1 MLRVSIVIPTHNHAR
16 FVTLAIES
24 ALAQTQ
30 PASEIIVVDD
40 GSSDDTPSVLAP
52 YAGRITVVRQQKQGV
67 AAARNAGAKLAT
79 GDLLGF
85 LDADDVWLPAKL
97 ERQVARFV
105 SAPHIGLVH
114 CGLET
119 IDGAGEPLVRSVH
132 GLEGSVADEFLFFRR
147 PLILGGGSGAVI
159 PRAVFNEVGGFDEQM
174 STSADWDLYYR
185 IARRYEVGFVPE
197 VLLKYR
203 LHPGNMHGNI
213 RAMERDMLLG
223 YAKAFRSADSRLRS
237 IRRRAYGNLHS
248 VLAGSFFSA
257 GQYTGFIKHTLMSL
271 LLTPGNIGQFA
282 GYPLRRWRRSK
293 LASGDPSSRRGAAPE
308 AAR

>member
-1 MLRVSIVIPTHNHAR
+1 
-16 FVTLAIES
+16 
-24 ALAQTQ
+24 
-30 PASEIIVVDD
+30 
-40 GSSDDTPSVLAP
+40 
-52 YAGRITVVRQQKQGV
+52 
-67 AAARNAGAKLAT
+67 
-79 GDLLGF
+79 
-85 LDADDVWLPAKL
+85 
-97 ERQVARFV
+97 
-105 SAPHIGLVH
+105 LVH
-114 CGLET
+114 CGIET
-119 IDGAGEPLVRSVH
+119 IDGGGECLARSDQ
-132 GLEGSVADEFLFFRR
+132 GLEGLVADEFLFFRR

-213 RAMERDMLLG
+213 NAMERDMLLA
-223 YAKAFRSADSRLRS
+223 YAKAFSNADSRVRS
-237 IRRRAYGNLHS
+237 LRRRAYGNLHR

-257 GQYTGFIKHTLMSL
+257 GQYTGFIKHALTCL

-282 GYPLRRWRRSK
+282 GYPLRRWRRGK
-293 LASGDPSSRRGAAPE
+293 LVPSDLSSRHGGAPE